1 MKIKTKEGEEREMI
15 EMEYE
20 KGKPFA
26 IFITL
31 FLVLIATIIGGAYF
45 VAFIIEKLT
54 KAGIL

>member
-54 KAGIL
+54 K